1 MFNHSQRV
9 RKTAMS
15 FFFKR
20 KLRQSLFAFDAGS
33 RFGRHGCRRGVAPTP
48 EQFAEQRDWMVN
60 LVTDK
65 LSLNAEQKP
74 LLAALIDQVNA
85 QRHALVGSTTDPLAE
100 LRSWFAG
107 ARFDAERAQAL
118 INDKVDKLQTQSPA
132 VLARLGTLYDSLN
145 PAQQQRVRD
154 VMDSGRRG
162 WFRRC

>member
-9 RKTAMS
+9 RKIAMS
-15 FFFKR
+15 FLFKR
-20 KLRQSLFAFDAGS
+20 KLSRSLFGFGAGT
-33 RFGRHGCRRGVAPTP
+33 RFGRHGCRHGVGPTP
-48 EQFAEQRDWMVN
+48 EQSAEQRDWIVN
-60 LVTDK
+60 RVADK

-74 LLAALIDQVNA
+74 LLAALFDQVNA
-85 QRHALVGSTTDPLAE
+85 QRHAMVGSTTDPRAE

-107 ARFDAERAQAL
+107 ARFEAERAQAL

-132 VLARLGTLYDSLN
+132 VLARLAAFYDSLN

-154 VMDSGRRG
+154 VMDGGRRG

>member
-1 MFNHSQRV
+1 
-9 RKTAMS
+9 MS
-15 FFFKR
+15 FSFKR
-20 KLRQSLFAFDAGS
+20 KLRHSLFAFDAGS

-48 EQFAEQRDWMVN
+48 EQFAEQRGWIVN
-60 LVTDK
+60 RITDK

-74 LLAALIDQVNA
+74 LLVALIDHADA
-85 QRHALVGSTTDPLAE
+85 QRRVMVDSTTDPRAE

-107 ARFDAERAQAL
+107 AKFETERAQAL

-132 VLARLGTLYDSLN
+132 ILAPLAAFYDSLN

-154 VMDSGRRG
+154 FLDGGRRG

>member
-9 RKTAMS
+9 RKIAMS

-20 KLRQSLFAFDAGS
+20 KLRHSLFGLGAGS
-33 RFGRHGCRRGVAPTP
+33 RFGRHGCHRGAELTP
-48 EQFAEQRDWMVN
+48 EQSAVQCDWMVN
-60 LVTDK
+60 RITDK

-74 LLAALIDQVNA
+74 LLAALIDHANA
-85 QRHALVGSTTDPLAE
+85 QRKAMVVSTTDPRAE

-107 ARFDAERAQAL
+107 AKFETERAQAM
-118 INDKVDKLQTQSPA
+118 INDMVDKLQTQSPA
-132 VLARLGTLYDSLN
+132 MLAPLAAFYDSLN

-154 VMDSGRRG
+154 FMDGGRRG